1 MANDPLLMVPVRF
14 SCLISVNSLSLFVQ
28 ATKDLENYDAERHEE
43 FKRYEML
50 KEHERREYLK
60 GLDQEK
66 REREERRMQELK
78 EKHRQ
83 HPKVNAPVRTCVGF
97 HWKRAEAKQAL
108 LHVFPLPFCLQGSV
122 AQLRE
127 VWEETD
133 GLDPQEFNPKTFFKL
148 HGEGLRSSA
157 DIPQQFSVNKVLAS
171 SLCRLDTNEDDV
183 LDEQE
188 LEALFTKEV
197 RSPRGTLC
205 SKLFN

>member
-1 MANDPLLMVPVRF
+1 MFQPA
-14 SCLISVNSLSLFVQ
+14 SCLSFQ

-66 REREERRMQELK
+66 REREEQRMQELK

-83 HPKVNAPVRTCVGF
+83 HPKVNAPVCPCVGL
-97 HWKRAEAKQAL
+97 HRTRAEEGQVL
-108 LHVFPLPFCLQGSV
+108 LRSPLCFQGSV

-148 HGEGLRSSA
+148 HGEELRSRA
-157 DIPQQFSVNKVLAS
+157 DVPLTS
-171 SLCRLDTNEDDV
+171 S
-183 LDEQE
+183 
-188 LEALFTKEV
+188 
-197 RSPRGTLC
+197 G
-205 SKLFN
+205 